1 MVTFNY
7 ILILCTLLR
16 YTKNDR
22 LFRINEKILELQE
35 KGMFLGKKRSQCF
48 GYIRIYMAFQ
58 VVLVVKN
65 LLASAGDMKVAGSIP
80 VSERSPGGGRGNP
93 LQYSCLKN
101 AMDRGAWQATVHGVA
116 KSWTWLTN
124 TFTFMVY
131 RWRNVHIFLKVS
143 IWFPQ
148 VRCIQGPRW
157 DFSS

>member
-65 LLASAGDMKVAGSIP
+65 LLASAGDMKVAASIP

-93 LQYSCLKN
+93 LQ
-101 AMDRGAWQATVHGVA
+101 
-116 KSWTWLTN
+116 
-124 TFTFMVY
+124 
-131 RWRNVHIFLKVS
+131 
-143 IWFPQ
+143 
-148 VRCIQGPRW
+148 
-157 DFSS
+157 

>member
-80 VSERSPGGGRGNP
+80 VSERSPGGGHGNP

-101 AMDRGAWQATVHGVA
+101 AMDRGAWQATVHRVTNSRTRL
-116 KSWTWLTN
+116 KQLSTHTN
-124 TFTFMVY
+124 TYLFTY
-131 RWRNVHIFLKVS
+131 YTY
-143 IWFPQ
+143 
-148 VRCIQGPRW
+148 
-157 DFSS
+157 

>member
-1 MVTFNY
+1 MMTFNY

-16 YTKNDR
+16 YTKNDS

-65 LLASAGDMKVAGSIP
+65 LLASAGDIKVAGSIP

-93 LQYSCLKN
+93 LQYSCLEN
-101 AMDRGAWQATVHGVA
+101 PTDRGGSQATVHSVTELDTTEATAHVHGM
-116 KSWTWLTN
+116 S
-124 TFTFMVY
+124 Y
-131 RWRNVHIFLKVS
+131 RWA
-143 IWFPQ
+143 
-148 VRCIQGPRW
+148 G
-157 DFSS
+157 

>member
-101 AMDRGAWQATVHGVA
+101 AMDRGAWQATVHRVTNSRTRL
-116 KSWTWLTN
+116 KQLSTHTN
-124 TFTFMVY
+124 TYLFTY
-131 RWRNVHIFLKVS
+131 YTY
-143 IWFPQ
+143 
-148 VRCIQGPRW
+148 
-157 DFSS
+157 